1 MNKPLRIIA
10 LSSLALVM
18 LIVGACNLIT
28 VPNTDFNFSDL
39 DEAQDWIE
47 EHIWHIRT
55 EVSEAE
61 DKSSMIIHP
70 STLCYKS
77 GVISLSNDY
86 QLWINDTEIPLEF
99 YGTTSNPR
107 LRVDWDLIHGD
118 LAIPNSDRLHYVFHI
133 NGIEKINK
141 IILIPSTPAF
151 EPFDFENVDLSSPV
165 VVSWALHR
173 DADLQALGCQTMY
186 WEGDA
191 GAGHG
196 REYFVETNRRNY
208 TIDIDQILNSYAY
221 WAHEDLTTDN
231 LTIESFSL
239 KVTNF
244 EEDGFN
250 VVSAIKKAVK
260 GSGQFPPWKS
270 IQKTGQPR
278 HTQIHSE

>member
-133 NGIEKINK
+133 NGIEKITK
-141 IILIPSTPAF
+141 
-151 EPFDFENVDLSSPV
+151 
-165 VVSWALHR
+165 
-173 DADLQALGCQTMY
+173 
-186 WEGDA
+186 
-191 GAGHG
+191 
-196 REYFVETNRRNY
+196 
-208 TIDIDQILNSYAY
+208 
-221 WAHEDLTTDN
+221 
-231 LTIESFSL
+231 SF
-239 KVTNF
+239 
-244 EEDGFN
+244 
-250 VVSAIKKAVK
+250 
-260 GSGQFPPWKS
+260 
-270 IQKTGQPR
+270 
-278 HTQIHSE
+278 